1 MAAKFHLEVLA
12 SDRVFYNGPCESV
25 TIPALDGELGVLAGH
40 SELVTAIDPGMLR
53 FQVPGEQQQRIG
65 AVGAGFAHVNG
76 DRVWVL
82 VETAERPEEIDE
94 ARARRAYEQ
103 AQEELRQ
110 RKGMQ
115 EYRLT
120 QANLARA
127 MNRLKVKRG
136 ERF

>member
-1 MAAKFHLEVLA
+1 MAAEFHLEVLA

-25 TIPALDGELGVLAGH
+25 TIPALDGELGILAGH

-53 FQVPGEQQQRIG
+53 FQVPGEQEQHIA
-65 AVGAGFAHVNG
+65 AVGAGFAHVNR

-94 ARARRAYEQ
+94 NRARRAYEQ

-110 RKGMQ
+110 RQSMQ
-115 EYRLT
+115 EYQLT